1 MEWISDW
8 TSLGSRQNE
17 CFLIFYFFLLFAV
30 QIIVEEIGN
39 LLQGNLISAGVISKI
54 ISKILLLMDDDPV
67 SIEMKQLCKIEF
79 QNVENIMKEI
89 EFEKNYFL
97 KQKTGN
103 LFLDSQLISAIY
115 WSVLIFSFY
124 QQLSQ

>member
-1 MEWISDW
+1 MRNRE
-8 TSLGSRQNE
+8 LV
-17 CFLIFYFFLLFAV
+17 FAV

-89 EFEKNYFL
+89 EFEKNKNGALQRCLMHLELSFGIMKDYYL
-97 KQKTGN
+97 SE
-103 LFLDSQLISAIY
+103 LDRKKNVRSE
-115 WSVLIFSFY
+115 SVV
-124 QQLSQ
+124 